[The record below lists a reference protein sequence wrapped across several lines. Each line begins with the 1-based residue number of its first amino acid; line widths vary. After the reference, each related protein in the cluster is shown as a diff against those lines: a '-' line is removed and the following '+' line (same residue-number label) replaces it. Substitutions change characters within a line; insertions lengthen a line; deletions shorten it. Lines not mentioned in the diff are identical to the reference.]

1 MGITP
6 SAPMT
11 SKNEHQE
18 IRNLPEQLDDIAMS
32 YILTQNTIDLIRLGE
47 KDYYDNMIVLTSG
60 ILNKRLNKLE
70 LGFLNK
76 RIQYGINEN
85 IYVSNK
91 SDMTHLIPKNDA
103 LKQKLIRNVSKYYMK
118 IMTIYSAIVST
129 MDPQYFYEDEEGNR
143 STFYLKDFKEYKY
156 IPRNAKPRISQMTN
170 PLNLCRKRLNILKNK
185 LNIQDNRVTINPGEK
200 LCSMDGPSKRLNE
213 EIGIKELDL
222 LYYDLYDNENKKWG
236 KMSKSMKKKY
246 NRDLTVFYQIFTG
259 IKTKPSNIKSF
270 RDIEMLDFNTF
281 DKCNKDDF
289 IKELTISKDD
299 ERIQSYLD
307 KIYKIQEHTQS
318 TKIKLMNI
326 LRKLF
331 ISNGTDYK
339 LNPEL
344 TLDVV
349 MSLEKDTRD
358 AIMYLYTTCEKY
370 FVQALL
376 VFEKIY
382 EENAY
387 SLNVERNKN
396 MNSTFVTP
404 SNNTTENAIM
414 NQIETDGSNNSVNKD
429 TKTREEYFPNSP
441 ISQTLPET
449 SASTP
454 IIPETSASTPIIPET
469 SASTPIIPE
478 TSASTPI
485 IPETSASTPT
495 IPETSASTPIIPET
509 LPEPPQQIPQSNLFQ
524 EPTITSEQ
532 NRETI
537 KTEQFVNP
545 SDISVNTKSQNM
557 FKNVGAE
564 KIVEQPA
571 IQQPLPP
578 QPDQPLPPQP
588 DQPLPPQPD
597 QPVAPQPD
605 QPLPPQPVSQP
616 AAPQPDQPLPPQ
628 PDQPVAPKPASQ
640 PEPQPDQPVAP
651 QPEPQPGQPVAQ
663 QQVPQKETPKSKS
676 WFNVNFS

>member
-143 STFYLKDFKEYKY
+143 STFYLKDYKEYKY

-414 NQIETDGSNNSVNKD
+414 NKIETNGSNNSVNKD

-454 IIPETSASTPIIPET
+454 T
-469 SASTPIIPE
+469 
-478 TSASTPI
+478 
-485 IPETSASTPT
+485 
-495 IPETSASTPIIPET
+495 IPET

-571 IQQPLPP
+571 IQQPVAP
-578 QPDQPLPPQP
+578 QPDQPVAPQPVSQPVAPQP

-605 QPLPPQPVSQP
+605 QPVT
-616 AAPQPDQPLPPQ
+616 PQ
-628 PDQPVAPKPASQ
+628 PDQPVAPQPVSQPVATKPSSQ
-640 PEPQPDQPVAP
+640 PEPQPDQPVAQ

-676 WFNVNFS
+676 WFSVNFS

>member
-18 IRNLPEQLDDIAMS
+18 IINLPEQLDDIAMS

-143 STFYLKDFKEYKY
+143 STFYLKDYKEYKY

-414 NQIETDGSNNSVNKD
+414 NKIETDGSNNSVNKD

-469 SASTPIIPE
+469 SASTP
-478 TSASTPI
+478 T

-495 IPETSASTPIIPET
+495 IPET

-571 IQQPLPP
+571 IQQPVAP
-578 QPDQPLPPQP
+578 QPDQPVAPQPVSQPVAPQP

-605 QPLPPQPVSQP
+605 QPVAPQPVSQP
-616 AAPQPDQPLPPQ
+616 VTPQPDQPVAPQ
-628 PDQPVAPKPASQ
+628 PVSQPVAPKPASQ
-640 PEPQPDQPVAP
+640 PEP

-676 WFNVNFS
+676 WFSVNFS

>member
-143 STFYLKDFKEYKY
+143 STFYLKDYKEYKY

-414 NQIETDGSNNSVNKD
+414 NKIETNGSNNSVNKD

-469 SASTPIIPE
+469 SASTP
-478 TSASTPI
+478 T

-495 IPETSASTPIIPET
+495 IPET

-571 IQQPLPP
+571 IQQPVAP
-578 QPDQPLPPQP
+578 QPDQPVT
-588 DQPLPPQPD
+588 PQPD
-597 QPVAPQPD
+597 QPVAPQP
-605 QPLPPQPVSQP
+605 VS
-616 AAPQPDQPLPPQ
+616 
-628 PDQPVAPKPASQ
+628 QPVAPKPASQ
-640 PEPQPDQPVAP
+640 PEPQP
-651 QPEPQPGQPVAQ
+651 EPQPDKPVAQ

-676 WFNVNFS
+676 WFSVNFS

>member
-6 SAPMT
+6 SVPMT

-454 IIPETSASTPIIPET
+454 IIPET
-469 SASTPIIPE
+469 
-478 TSASTPI
+478 
-485 IPETSASTPT
+485 
-495 IPETSASTPIIPET
+495 

-588 DQPLPPQPD
+588 DQP
-597 QPVAPQPD
+597 
-605 QPLPPQPVSQP
+605 
-616 AAPQPDQPLPPQ
+616 
-628 PDQPVAPKPASQ
+628 VAPKPASQ

>member
-143 STFYLKDFKEYKY
+143 STFYLKDYKEYKY

-414 NQIETDGSNNSVNKD
+414 NKIETNGSNNSVNKD

-454 IIPETSASTPIIPET
+454 IIPETSASTPT
-469 SASTPIIPE
+469 
-478 TSASTPI
+478 
-485 IPETSASTPT
+485 
-495 IPETSASTPIIPET
+495 IPET

-571 IQQPLPP
+571 IQQPVAP
-578 QPDQPLPPQP
+578 QPDQPDAPQP
-588 DQPLPPQPD
+588 VSQPVTPQPD
-597 QPVAPQPD
+597 QPVAPQP
-605 QPLPPQPVSQP
+605 VS
-616 AAPQPDQPLPPQ
+616 
-628 PDQPVAPKPASQ
+628 QPVAPKPAS
-640 PEPQPDQPVAP
+640 

-676 WFNVNFS
+676 WFSVNFS

>member
-6 SAPMT
+6 SVPMT

-454 IIPETSASTPIIPET
+454 IIPET
-469 SASTPIIPE
+469 
-478 TSASTPI
+478 
-485 IPETSASTPT
+485 
-495 IPETSASTPIIPET
+495 

-571 IQQPLPP
+571 IQQPLP
-578 QPDQPLPPQP
+578 
-588 DQPLPPQPD
+588 
-597 QPVAPQPD
+597 PQPD

>member
-143 STFYLKDFKEYKY
+143 STFYLKDYKEYKY

-414 NQIETDGSNNSVNKD
+414 NKIETNGSNNSVNKD

-454 IIPETSASTPIIPET
+454 IIPETSASTPT
-469 SASTPIIPE
+469 
-478 TSASTPI
+478 
-485 IPETSASTPT
+485 
-495 IPETSASTPIIPET
+495 IPET

-571 IQQPLPP
+571 IQQPVA
-578 QPDQPLPPQP
+578 
-588 DQPLPPQPD
+588 PQPD

-605 QPLPPQPVSQP
+605 QPVAPQPISQP
-616 AAPQPDQPLPPQ
+616 VAPKPASQPEPQPDQPVAPQ

-640 PEPQPDQPVAP
+640 PEPQPDQPVAQ

-676 WFNVNFS
+676 WFSVNFS

>member
-6 SAPMT
+6 SVPMT

-469 SASTPIIPE
+469 SASTPTIPE

-485 IPETSASTPT
+485 

-588 DQPLPPQPD
+588 DQPVAPQPD
-597 QPVAPQPD
+597 QPVA
-605 QPLPPQPVSQP
+605 
-616 AAPQPDQPLPPQ
+616 
-628 PDQPVAPKPASQ
+628 
-640 PEPQPDQPVAP
+640 
-651 QPEPQPGQPVAQ
+651 PQPGQPVAQ

>member
-143 STFYLKDFKEYKY
+143 STFYLKDYKEYKY

-414 NQIETDGSNNSVNKD
+414 NKIETNGSNNSVNKD

-454 IIPETSASTPIIPET
+454 IIPETSASTPT
-469 SASTPIIPE
+469 
-478 TSASTPI
+478 
-485 IPETSASTPT
+485 
-495 IPETSASTPIIPET
+495 IPET

-571 IQQPLPP
+571 IQQPVAP
-578 QPDQPLPPQP
+578 QPDQPVAPQPVSQPVAPQPASQPEPQP

-597 QPVAPQPD
+597 QPVA
-605 QPLPPQPVSQP
+605 
-616 AAPQPDQPLPPQ
+616 PQ

-640 PEPQPDQPVAP
+640 PEPQPDQPVAQ
-651 QPEPQPGQPVAQ
+651 QPEPQPDQPVAQ

-676 WFNVNFS
+676 WFSVNFS

>member
-449 SASTP
+449 SAG
-454 IIPETSASTPIIPET
+454 TPIIPET

-588 DQPLPPQPD
+588 DQP
-597 QPVAPQPD
+597 
-605 QPLPPQPVSQP
+605 
-616 AAPQPDQPLPPQ
+616 
-628 PDQPVAPKPASQ
+628 VAPKPASQ

>member
-143 STFYLKDFKEYKY
+143 STFYLKDYKEYKY

-414 NQIETDGSNNSVNKD
+414 NKIETNGSNNSVNKD

-454 IIPETSASTPIIPET
+454 IIPETSASTPT
-469 SASTPIIPE
+469 
-478 TSASTPI
+478 
-485 IPETSASTPT
+485 
-495 IPETSASTPIIPET
+495 IPET

-571 IQQPLPP
+571 IQQPVA
-578 QPDQPLPPQP
+578 
-588 DQPLPPQPD
+588 PQPD
-597 QPVAPQPD
+597 QPVAPQP
-605 QPLPPQPVSQP
+605 VSQP
-616 AAPQPDQPLPPQ
+616 
-628 PDQPVAPKPASQ
+628 VATKPASQ
-640 PEPQPDQPVAP
+640 PEPQPDQPVAQ

-676 WFNVNFS
+676 WFSVNFS

>member
-6 SAPMT
+6 SVPMT

-478 TSASTPI
+478 TSASTP
-485 IPETSASTPT
+485 T

-588 DQPLPPQPD
+588 DQPVAPQPD

-605 QPLPPQPVSQP
+605 QP
-616 AAPQPDQPLPPQ
+616 
-628 PDQPVAPKPASQ
+628 VA
-640 PEPQPDQPVAP
+640 
-651 QPEPQPGQPVAQ
+651 PQPGQPVAQ

>member
-143 STFYLKDFKEYKY
+143 STFYLKDYKEYKY

-414 NQIETDGSNNSVNKD
+414 NKIETNGSNNSVNKD

-454 IIPETSASTPIIPET
+454 IIPETSASTPT
-469 SASTPIIPE
+469 
-478 TSASTPI
+478 
-485 IPETSASTPT
+485 
-495 IPETSASTPIIPET
+495 IPET

-571 IQQPLPP
+571 IQQPVAP
-578 QPDQPLPPQP
+578 QPDQPVT
-588 DQPLPPQPD
+588 PQPD
-597 QPVAPQPD
+597 QPVAPQP
-605 QPLPPQPVSQP
+605 VSQP
-616 AAPQPDQPLPPQ
+616 VTPQ
-628 PDQPVAPKPASQ
+628 PDQPVAPQ
-640 PEPQPDQPVAP
+640 PVSQPVAP
-651 QPEPQPGQPVAQ
+651 KPASQPEPQPGQPVAQ

-676 WFNVNFS
+676 WFSVNFS

>member
-6 SAPMT
+6 SVPMT

-469 SASTPIIPE
+469 SASTP
-478 TSASTPI
+478 
-485 IPETSASTPT
+485 T

>member
-143 STFYLKDFKEYKY
+143 STFYLKDYKEYKY

-414 NQIETDGSNNSVNKD
+414 NKIETNGSNNSVNKD

-454 IIPETSASTPIIPET
+454 IIPETSASTPT
-469 SASTPIIPE
+469 
-478 TSASTPI
+478 
-485 IPETSASTPT
+485 
-495 IPETSASTPIIPET
+495 IPET

-571 IQQPLPP
+571 IQQPVAP
-578 QPDQPLPPQP
+578 QPDQPVT
-588 DQPLPPQPD
+588 PQPD
-597 QPVAPQPD
+597 QPVAPQP
-605 QPLPPQPVSQP
+605 VS
-616 AAPQPDQPLPPQ
+616 
-628 PDQPVAPKPASQ
+628 QPVAPKPAS
-640 PEPQPDQPVAP
+640 

-676 WFNVNFS
+676 WFSVNFS

>member
-6 SAPMT
+6 SVPMT

-469 SASTPIIPE
+469 SASTPTIPE

-495 IPETSASTPIIPET
+495 IPET

-578 QPDQPLPPQP
+578 QPDQP
-588 DQPLPPQPD
+588 
-597 QPVAPQPD
+597 VA
-605 QPLPPQPVSQP
+605 
-616 AAPQPDQPLPPQ
+616 
-628 PDQPVAPKPASQ
+628 
-640 PEPQPDQPVAP
+640 PQPDQPVAP

>member
-6 SAPMT
+6 SVPMT

-454 IIPETSASTPIIPET
+454 IIPET
-469 SASTPIIPE
+469 
-478 TSASTPI
+478 
-485 IPETSASTPT
+485 
-495 IPETSASTPIIPET
+495 

-588 DQPLPPQPD
+588 DQPVAPQPD

-605 QPLPPQPVSQP
+605 QP
-616 AAPQPDQPLPPQ
+616 
-628 PDQPVAPKPASQ
+628 VA
-640 PEPQPDQPVAP
+640 
-651 QPEPQPGQPVAQ
+651 PQPGQPVAQ

>member
-143 STFYLKDFKEYKY
+143 STFYLKDYKEYKY

-414 NQIETDGSNNSVNKD
+414 NKIETDGSNNSVNKD

-454 IIPETSASTPIIPET
+454 IIPETSASTPT
-469 SASTPIIPE
+469 
-478 TSASTPI
+478 
-485 IPETSASTPT
+485 
-495 IPETSASTPIIPET
+495 IPET

-571 IQQPLPP
+571 IQQPVAP
-578 QPDQPLPPQP
+578 QPDQPVT
-588 DQPLPPQPD
+588 PQPD
-597 QPVAPQPD
+597 QPVAPQP
-605 QPLPPQPVSQP
+605 VS
-616 AAPQPDQPLPPQ
+616 
-628 PDQPVAPKPASQ
+628 QPVAPKPASQ
-640 PEPQPDQPVAP
+640 PEP

-676 WFNVNFS
+676 WFSVNFS

>member
-143 STFYLKDFKEYKY
+143 STFYLKDYKEYKY

-414 NQIETDGSNNSVNKD
+414 NKIETNGSNNSVNKD

-454 IIPETSASTPIIPET
+454 IIPETSASTPT
-469 SASTPIIPE
+469 
-478 TSASTPI
+478 
-485 IPETSASTPT
+485 
-495 IPETSASTPIIPET
+495 IPET

-571 IQQPLPP
+571 IQQPVA
-578 QPDQPLPPQP
+578 
-588 DQPLPPQPD
+588 PQPD

-605 QPLPPQPVSQP
+605 QPV
-616 AAPQPDQPLPPQ
+616 APQPIS
-628 PDQPVAPKPASQ
+628 QPVAPKPASQ
-640 PEPQPDQPVAP
+640 PEPQPDQPVAQ

-676 WFNVNFS
+676 WFSVNFS

>member
-143 STFYLKDFKEYKY
+143 STFYLKDYKEYKY

-414 NQIETDGSNNSVNKD
+414 NKIETNGSNNSVNKD

-454 IIPETSASTPIIPET
+454 IIPETSASTPT
-469 SASTPIIPE
+469 
-478 TSASTPI
+478 
-485 IPETSASTPT
+485 
-495 IPETSASTPIIPET
+495 IPET

-571 IQQPLPP
+571 IQQPVAP
-578 QPDQPLPPQP
+578 QPDQPVT
-588 DQPLPPQPD
+588 PQPD
-597 QPVAPQPD
+597 QPVAPQP
-605 QPLPPQPVSQP
+605 VS
-616 AAPQPDQPLPPQ
+616 
-628 PDQPVAPKPASQ
+628 QPVAPKPASQ
-640 PEPQPDQPVAP
+640 PEPQP
-651 QPEPQPGQPVAQ
+651 EPQPDQPVAQ

-676 WFNVNFS
+676 WFSVNFS

>member
-6 SAPMT
+6 SVPMT

-469 SASTPIIPE
+469 
-478 TSASTPI
+478 
-485 IPETSASTPT
+485 
-495 IPETSASTPIIPET
+495 

-578 QPDQPLPPQP
+578 QPDQP
-588 DQPLPPQPD
+588 
-597 QPVAPQPD
+597 
-605 QPLPPQPVSQP
+605 
-616 AAPQPDQPLPPQ
+616 
-628 PDQPVAPKPASQ
+628 VAPKPASQ
-640 PEPQPDQPVAP
+640 PEPQPDQPVA
-651 QPEPQPGQPVAQ
+651 PQPGQPVAQ

>member
-6 SAPMT
+6 SVPMT

-478 TSASTPI
+478 TSASTP
-485 IPETSASTPT
+485 T

-588 DQPLPPQPD
+588 DQP
-597 QPVAPQPD
+597 
-605 QPLPPQPVSQP
+605 
-616 AAPQPDQPLPPQ
+616 
-628 PDQPVAPKPASQ
+628 VAPKPASQ
-640 PEPQPDQPVAP
+640 PEPQPEPQPDQPVA
-651 QPEPQPGQPVAQ
+651 PQPGQPVAQ

>member
-143 STFYLKDFKEYKY
+143 STFYLKDYKEYKY

-414 NQIETDGSNNSVNKD
+414 NKIETNGSNNSVNKD

-454 IIPETSASTPIIPET
+454 IIPETSASTPT
-469 SASTPIIPE
+469 
-478 TSASTPI
+478 
-485 IPETSASTPT
+485 
-495 IPETSASTPIIPET
+495 IPET

-571 IQQPLPP
+571 IQQPVAP
-578 QPDQPLPPQP
+578 QPDQPVT
-588 DQPLPPQPD
+588 PQPD
-597 QPVAPQPD
+597 QPVAPQP
-605 QPLPPQPVSQP
+605 VSQP
-616 AAPQPDQPLPPQ
+616 VTPQPDQPVAPQ
-628 PDQPVAPKPASQ
+628 PVSQPVAPKPASQ
-640 PEPQPDQPVAP
+640 PEP

-676 WFNVNFS
+676 WFSVNFS

>member
-143 STFYLKDFKEYKY
+143 STFYLKDYKEYKY

-414 NQIETDGSNNSVNKD
+414 NKIETNGSNNSVNKD

-454 IIPETSASTPIIPET
+454 IIPETSASTPT
-469 SASTPIIPE
+469 
-478 TSASTPI
+478 
-485 IPETSASTPT
+485 
-495 IPETSASTPIIPET
+495 IPET

-571 IQQPLPP
+571 IQQPVAPQPDQPVAPQPVSQPVAPQPASQPEP

-588 DQPLPPQPD
+588 DQQ
-597 QPVAPQPD
+597 VA
-605 QPLPPQPVSQP
+605 
-616 AAPQPDQPLPPQ
+616 PQ

-640 PEPQPDQPVAP
+640 PEPQP
-651 QPEPQPGQPVAQ
+651 EPQPDKPVAQ

-676 WFNVNFS
+676 WFSVNFS

>member
-6 SAPMT
+6 SVPMT

-478 TSASTPI
+478 T
-485 IPETSASTPT
+485 
-495 IPETSASTPIIPET
+495 

-588 DQPLPPQPD
+588 DQP
-597 QPVAPQPD
+597 
-605 QPLPPQPVSQP
+605 
-616 AAPQPDQPLPPQ
+616 
-628 PDQPVAPKPASQ
+628 VAPKPASQPEPQ